1 MSWKF
6 LKGVSPTVSHLLPVD
21 IANKILNS
29 KQRPINP
36 HSQRLLAAEAREA
49 NALPKAKAKAAAKE
63 KPKAKATAKD
73 APIAGGDSSCEP
85 TRTEYSLA
93 KAKFMLEN
101 LSCI

>member
-1 MSWKF
+1 MEVPE
-6 LKGVSPTVSHLLPVD
+6 GGSPTVSHLLPAD

-49 NALPKAKAKAAAKE
+49 NALPKAKAKAEAKE
-63 KPKAKATAKD
+63 KPKVKAANS
-73 APIAGGDSSCEP
+73 GGDSRCEP

-93 KAKFMLEN
+93 KAKFMQEN
-101 LSCI
+101 L

>member
-1 MSWKF
+1 MEVPEGGS
-6 LKGVSPTVSHLLPVD
+6 STVSHLLPAD
-21 IANKILNS
+21 IANKILKS

-49 NALPKAKAKAAAKE
+49 NALPKAKAKAEAKT
-63 KPKAKATAKD
+63 KPKAKA
-73 APIAGGDSSCEP
+73 APLNGGDSLCGP

-93 KAKFMLEN
+93 KAKYMQEN